1 MEAVATVESS
11 SSDEAQ
17 PESEDEPLFENGDI
31 DDSSDALS
39 LSDEGDASSEDL
51 ETGAGADTGLA
62 GAFIKYLGVFVE
74 LWRPFSRAG
83 IGCCAISTPSGLP
96 SRLCHR
102 AFSKRSLHAS
112 IFRCCILLEC
122 RTANR
127 AATWGLGTS
136 HEFNPSRGTSSLL
149 PHPCPIEPVYHVQ
162 TASATC

>member
-1 MEAVATVESS
+1 MGKRSLPVEAVATVESS

-39 LSDEGDASSEDL
+39 LSDEEDASSEDL

-62 GAFIKYLGVFVE
+62 GAFIKYLGFFVE
-74 LWRPFSRAG
+74 LWRTFSRAG
-83 IGCCAISTPSGLP
+83 SGCCAIRTPSGLP

-112 IFRCCILLEC
+112 IVRCCILSEC
-122 RTANR
+122 RT
-127 AATWGLGTS
+127 GKSCCHLGPMGPG
-136 HEFNPSRGTSSLL
+136 N
-149 PHPCPIEPVYHVQ
+149 I
-162 TASATC
+162 A